1 MMIRYAAR
9 ALFTACTLACTF
21 AVAITAS
28 AQDKV
33 KPKKDS
39 TKVKALK
46 DSARAAAPKVSPLWA
61 SATPLELT
69 LKTNLK
75 MLRRDKGENS
85 PYHTATFTYTDADGK
100 AVEVPLRV
108 KTHGIWRLKHCAN
121 PPLRLNFSNKVA
133 KGTVFHD
140 AERPKMVSPCEN
152 NKDSEQYVLQE
163 FQLYRIYQ
171 LVTPMS
177 HQARLIHV
185 AFVDSATGKADTPK
199 YAFLFE
205 DPDVMA
211 TRLGGTLIKQ
221 KGAGP
226 DDLNADAAGIA
237 FLFEYMIGNTDFS
250 FWGLHNGELVGLP
263 NGDNLPVGYDFD
275 FSGAVNT
282 HYATVDPQL
291 GIKRVRQRLFRGHC
305 QQNASIP
312 LAIAT
317 FQTQKRAIYALYT
330 DEIGKLLDPSIVK
343 ETLQY
348 WDEFYQ
354 TLEHPKD
361 FLSSCEGKN

>member
-1 MMIRYAAR
+1 MSMRYIVR
-9 ALFTACTLACTF
+9 ALLAACTL

-28 AQDKV
+28 AQDTP

-39 TKVKALK
+39 TKVKAPK
-46 DSARAAAPKVSPLWA
+46 DSARKAADASKVPLLWA

-75 MLRRDKGENS
+75 MLRRDKKANS
-85 PYHTATFTYTDADGK
+85 PYHAATFTYVDADGK
-100 AVEVPLRV
+100 SQDVPLRV
-108 KTHGIWRLKHCAN
+108 KTHGIWRLAHCAN
-121 PPLRLNFSNKVA
+121 PPLRLNFSNKET

-152 NKDSEQYVLQE
+152 NKNSEQYVLQE

-171 LVTPMS
+171 LVTPIS
-177 HQARLIHV
+177 HRTRLVHITF
-185 AFVDSATGKADTPK
+185 ADSATGKPDAPK

-211 TRLGGTLIKQ
+211 ARLGGTLIKQ

-226 DDLNADAAGIA
+226 DDLNLDVAAIA
-237 FLFEYMIGNTDFS
+237 YLFEYMIGNTDFS

-263 NGDNLPVGYDFD
+263 TGDNLPVAYDFD
-275 FSGAVNT
+275 FSGAVDT

-291 GIKRVRQRLFRGHC
+291 PIKRVRQRLWRGYCKSNESVPAAIEAFR
-305 QQNASIP
+305 A
-312 LAIAT
+312 
-317 FQTQKRAIYALYT
+317 QKRAIYALYS
-330 DEIGKLLDPSIVK
+330 DDIGKLLSPSIVK
-343 ETLQY
+343 ETLEY
-348 WDEFYQ
+348 WDEFYKK
-354 TLEHPKD
+354 LERPKD
-361 FLSSCEGKN
+361 FLDSCEGKN

>member
-1 MMIRYAAR
+1 MTLRFAAR
-9 ALFTACTLACTF
+9 TILAGCLL
-21 AVAITAS
+21 AVAATAS
-28 AQDKV
+28 AQDKP

-39 TKVKALK
+39 TKVKAPK
-46 DSARAAAPKVSPLWA
+46 DSANAAKVPKLWA
-61 SATPLELT
+61 SAAPLELT
-69 LKTNLK
+69 LKANLK
-75 MLRRDKGENS
+75 LLRRDKSETS
-85 PYHTATFTYTDADGK
+85 PYHAASFTYLDDDGK

-108 KTHGIWRLKHCAN
+108 KTHGIWRLKHCTN
-121 PPLRLNFSNKVA
+121 PPLRLNFSNKAA

-140 AERPKMVSPCEN
+140 VEKPKMVTPCEN
-152 NKDSEQYVLQE
+152 NKSSEQYVLQE

-171 LVTPMS
+171 LVTPAS
-177 HQARLIHV
+177 HRARLIHITY
-185 AFVDSATGKADTPK
+185 ADSATGKTDAPK

-205 DPDVMA
+205 DPEVMA

-226 DDLNADAAGIA
+226 DDLNAGIAGIA

-250 FWGLHNGELVGLP
+250 FWGLHNGELIGLP

-291 GIKRVRQRLFRGHC
+291 PIKRVRQRLFRGHC
-305 QQNASIP
+305 QQNGAVTA
-312 LAIAT
+312 AIAI
-317 FQTQKRAIYALYT
+317 FQQQKSAIYALYS
-330 DEIGKLLDPSIVK
+330 DEIGKLLEPSIVK

-348 WDEFYQ
+348 WDDFYKN
-354 TLEHPKD
+354 LERPKEI
-361 FLSSCEGKN
+361 LSSCEGKN